1 MRFFIRPETTFEFGN
16 SYHLQ
21 RWLCNIVDIVVFVV
35 VVPAGKPK
43 RIFCIWLFFGL
54 SLLFKSHLL
63 LWFLFSFVLCRFI
76 CSSMHSYAC
85 ILKNLYRPT
94 ERLNRP
100 GYYWVFLLFYKC
112 ANICIYGGSPRFFKG
127 KCDLVYVY
135 VFFSRSFHFSLF
147 HLTFYSTMMPTLFL
161 NIKNS
166 RNIFLPKFINL

>member
-54 SLLFKSHLL
+54 SLLFTSHLL

-100 GYYWVFLLFYKC
+100 GYYWVFFVLLMCKYMYIWWKPKIFQGQMWFGVC
-112 ANICIYGGSPRFFKG
+112 VC
-127 KCDLVYVY
+127 
-135 VFFSRSFHFSLF
+135 FFSRSFHFSLF